1 MSDQDE
7 DAERELDD
15 ALDAILGPAP
25 KGSASDVLRPI
36 ERENLRRDLEAQRRA
51 YAAASRAARVQEIQR
66 ELERLENGIAHLPL
80 GYPLRAG
87 PEARIAE
94 LKAAQIT
101 ALESPPSDLSGIS
114 IVTATSHPLKRD
126 LSTAERPTEANTPS
140 GILGTTSQRQGRS
153 TGGNSGRELAPNE
166 GRNEKKHVRRNPK
179 YVANRRGLA
188 GHC

>member
-94 LKAAQIT
+94 LKAAQVT

-114 IVTATSHPLKRD
+114 IVTATSHTLSRETCRLRNDRLKQIPRPAS
-126 LSTAERPTEANTPS
+126 LERPANVKVGQQE
-140 GILGTTSQRQGRS
+140 GIPA
-153 TGGNSGRELAPNE
+153 GN
-166 GRNEKKHVRRNPK
+166 
-179 YVANRRGLA
+179 
-188 GHC
+188 